1 MNDNGWIKIRK
12 SIYNHWLWQDAEYLK
27 WWIDLLLMAN
37 WEDDEKLVGKQLVTL
52 KRGQLIASMSFL
64 MNRWDRSRKMI
75 EHFLN
80 LLQEKEMITKEVK
93 HNISI
98 ITITNYD
105 KHQGNDK
112 DVSREQKK
120 ANKGTSKGAYLE
132 SNLTAEK
139 SNTCDNAD
147 TTRGAYLG
155 ATESSH
161 QGAHLGTHLGAYQG
175 ATIKEYKEY
184 KEKDIVVADAHTH
197 THARMDALDLRPYQ
211 ARLEAMAMSC
221 RLKPK
226 ELDNLIKEFNL
237 HLESVGET
245 HDDANKYLQHLY
257 NWINKLKEKRNA
269 NNHSTPN
276 NQPDF
281 AQRISGA
288 ATVALGFLRD
298 GNAGSPQTK
307 SSGSGVPAKVLPF

>member
-37 WEDDEKLVGKQLVTL
+37 WEDDKKLVGKQLIEVR
-52 KRGQLIASMSFL
+52 RGQLIASVSFL
-64 MNRWDRSRKMI
+64 VKRWKRNHKMI
-75 EHFLN
+75 ERFLS
-80 LLQEKEMITKEVK
+80 LLSEEDMISKCVK
-93 HNISI
+93 SNISI

-105 KHQGNDK
+105 KYQSNESKELENANGVNQGVNLRTIVTSGK
-112 DVSREQKK
+112 SER
-120 ANKGTSKGAYLE
+120 NNTSKTKQGV
-132 SNLTAEK
+132 NP
-139 SNTCDNAD
+139 
-147 TTRGAYLG
+147 GV
-155 ATESSH
+155 SH
-161 QGAHLGTHLGAYQG
+161 GVSQGVNPGV
-175 ATIKEYKEY
+175 TIKEYKEDKES

-221 RLKPK
+221 RLKPQ
-226 ELDNLIKEFNL
+226 ELDSLIKEFNL

-245 HDDANKYLQHLY
+245 YDDANKYLQHLY

-269 NNHSTPN
+269 NNHSTLN